1 MSSRSIGVE
10 PFVRLYQ
17 MEEKARN
24 MYEEY
29 ELKVKDEELRAV
41 FHMIK
46 LQEEGHMSIARELMK
61 LVQ

>member
-1 MSSRSIGVE
+1 MNSRQIGIS
-10 PFVRLYQ
+10 PFIRLYQ

-29 ELKVKDEELRAV
+29 ERKVKDEELQAG

-46 LQEEGHMSIARELMK
+46 LQEEGHMTIARELMK